1 MPRSTSRTFERWRS
15 APSRT
20 FSSSSIP
27 SNWSRTEV
35 AIMVIDSVEFVRLE
49 EAPPAFAPATRLAA
63 VDADGTFVAAV
74 PDAAQRSG
82 PIALR
87 AIRPDGLVA
96 GSAELPAGTRGG
108 DTALKVALGT
118 PTKVETSGDPA
129 LGAQL

>member
-1 MPRSTSRTFERWRS
+1 MDLHGHLVVDGT
-15 APSRT
+15 APD
-20 FSSSSIP
+20 FSGFRVVASFL
-27 SNWSRTEV
+27 EV
-35 AIMVIDSVEFVRLE
+35 V
-49 EAPPAFAPATRLAA
+49 APGKAATPATLAPATRLAA

-108 DTALKVALGT
+108 DTALKVTLGT
-118 PTKVETSGDPA
+118 PTKVETSGD
-129 LGAQL
+129 